1 MKKHLNCRIDLDPKH
16 ETRAPG
22 LVARLMGLESMP
34 ALCEKPKIDSS
45 SDACHNE
52 EKKIAKNCN
61 GSGGE
66 DDIMEKCNIK
76 LEFRPQKLQKTG
88 QFERKAVTRF
98 GADTLQIKSVL
109 SRSRKHHHQAKLVSP
124 VKSPKISSGRN
135 FSRASRLIDAA
146 TKILEPATSKTK
158 GAITYSSIHYSPK
171 NEGMKEGTLLKSEEL
186 SKQPVY
192 CANATNSLMGKTS
205 CKSCGSLLDVVVI
218 GPNSAERPSASSSF
232 ASNFVDVLSVGTG
245 RNNQMTP
252 ISSLG
257 QDMDAVSQ
265 ITWDHHL
272 SRKEED
278 KAQLNGQS
286 RTERNSTPHNC
297 QATWQSS
304 SQAYRHQNERSS
316 TTLKHRTQMQDQMP
330 LVRGGIQ
337 SGSKQNN
344 LQSRRVASTAN
355 AVRGTTDFVALNR
368 SLSGRTRPRVP
379 AKVEGST
386 VNLERKVS
394 DGRVEPQPQ
403 LRGLVR
409 KRRTTNFRDQI
420 ETSGFV
426 TSTAA
431 KQRNVR
437 SVALTGNGLGPHA
450 QSLKH
455 SCVRTRL
462 VDQRDD
468 NRVTNRNI
476 DVISFTFNSPIR
488 WNGAVPMEVQEKTM
502 GNYSLKGDY
511 IASLLEEKMEP
522 TRQEYDESAIGG
534 PPKRSTS
541 MVLQE
546 LISALSGECLD
557 VASPSPSIVSGFL
570 LVLYFFPLV

>member
-45 SDACHNE
+45 SDACYNE
-52 EKKIAKNCN
+52 EKKIANNCN

-66 DDIMEKCNIK
+66 DDIMEKCNTK

-124 VKSPKISSGRN
+124 VRSPKISSGRN

-158 GAITYSSIHYSPK
+158 SAITYSSIHYSPE

-186 SKQPVY
+186 SKQPAH
-192 CANATNSLMGKTS
+192 CANATNSLMGMAS

-218 GPNSAERPSASSSF
+218 GPNSAERPSESSSF

-257 QDMDAVSQ
+257 QDMDAVTQ
-265 ITWDHHL
+265 ITRDHHL

-278 KAQLNGQS
+278 NAQLNGQPG
-286 RTERNSTPHNC
+286 TERNSTL
-297 QATWQSS
+297 SS
-304 SQAYRHQNERSS
+304 SQAYRRQNERSS

-337 SGSKQNN
+337 SGSKLNN
-344 LQSRRVASTAN
+344 LQTRRVASTAN

-379 AKVEGST
+379 TKVEGSR
-386 VNLERKVS
+386 VNLERRVS
-394 DGRVEPQPQ
+394 DSRVEPPPQ

-409 KRRTTNFRDQI
+409 KRRTTNFRDQG

-426 TSTAA
+426 ISTSA

-437 SVALTGNGLGPHA
+437 SVALTGSGLGPHA
-450 QSLKH
+450 QSMNH

-468 NRVTNRNI
+468 NRVTNKNI

-488 WNGAVPMEVQEKTM
+488 WNSAVPMEAQEKTM

-511 IASLLEEKMEP
+511 TASLLEEKMEP

-546 LISALSGECLD
+546 LISALSGERLD
-557 VASPSPSIVSGFL
+557 VASPSPSVVSGFL